1 MMNVILSAV
10 VNSYTNSESEYD
22 DNRVEKVKNN
32 MHEAYKL
39 LDPDRVGSIGKKEV
53 MAVFLVLNEDCPEV
67 PYIKDMKSEIL
78 FALVDQDGSSTI
90 DKKEFM
96 EFSKVMLVKFSRHS
110 VQPIF
115 IEKYFPHTFE
125 STGFK
130 KLSTF
135 VTSETFELIID
146 VIIFLNAI
154 VVFIQTFP
162 ELSGKA
168 LQENVH
174 VDDGDLYTVWE
185 ALETLFTI
193 IYCIEMFLKLLVNG
207 WRRYME
213 EPRNIFD
220 GLITILA
227 LLATVYVY
235 YPNTFSNSL
244 LIRYIV
250 MARTLRLVR
259 LLIAIPQFQ
268 LTGEIFVS
276 LLPSAARVLLLL
288 LAFMYFFSAIAMQ
301 CYGGLITRDPNNPTA
316 YLLED
321 TDFAGGAYWGNN
333 FNDMMSGMNVIFNL
347 MVGFSDTQT
356 DGFVAVSGTN
366 LTRYFFIIVDI
377 IMVIIVNNVVVGFI
391 IDAFMEKFQEAEEAK
406 PGDEAEVAEDEV
418 IFDVSEITGTKTNLK
433 GNFVANF
440 RSILT
445 QKQSRES
452 FFRNLLTADQ
462 NA

>member
-1 MMNVILSAV
+1 MSA
-10 VNSYTNSESEYD
+10 
-22 DNRVEKVKNN
+22 
-32 MHEAYKL
+32 
-39 LDPDRVGSIGKKEV
+39 
-53 MAVFLVLNEDCPEV
+53 
-67 PYIKDMKSEIL
+67 
-78 FALVDQDGSSTI
+78 
-90 DKKEFM
+90 
-96 EFSKVMLVKFSRHS
+96 
-110 VQPIF
+110 
-115 IEKYFPHTFE
+115 
-125 STGFK
+125 
-130 KLSTF
+130 F
-135 VTSETFELIID
+135 VTSDMFEQIID
-146 VIIFLNAI
+146 VIVFLNAI

-162 ELSGKA
+162 ELSGESLKRDPKIA
-168 LQENVH
+168 
-174 VDDGDLYTVWE
+174 DGELDTVWE
-185 ALETLFTI
+185 ALETLFTVV
-193 IYCIEMFLKLLVNG
+193 YCIEMFLKLLVNG
-207 WRRYME
+207 WRRYVGQF
-213 EPRNIFD
+213 RNIFD

-235 YPNTFSNSL
+235 YPNAFSNSL

-259 LLIAIPQFQ
+259 LLIAIRQFQ